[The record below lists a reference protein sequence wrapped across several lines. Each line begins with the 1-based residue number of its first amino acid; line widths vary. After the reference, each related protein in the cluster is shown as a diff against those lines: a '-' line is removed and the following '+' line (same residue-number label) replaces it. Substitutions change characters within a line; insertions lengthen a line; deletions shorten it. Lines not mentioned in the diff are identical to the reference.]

1 MYDVSCSHDSNGGHH
16 QVFVTTQH
24 CVDHSSPANDCHP
37 DANPRPQG
45 LSLPV
50 FYWPN
55 LGSVNLSLTS
65 MSHEENKTEAS
76 WVFS

>member
-1 MYDVSCSHDSNGGHH
+1 MSCSHDSNGSHH
-16 QVFVTTQH
+16 RVFAVTQH
-24 CVDHSSPANDCHP
+24 CVDHSSPANNDCHP
-37 DANPRPQG
+37 DANPRPQV

-55 LGSVNLSLTS
+55 LRSVSLSLTP
-65 MSHEENKTEAS
+65 MSYEESKSEST